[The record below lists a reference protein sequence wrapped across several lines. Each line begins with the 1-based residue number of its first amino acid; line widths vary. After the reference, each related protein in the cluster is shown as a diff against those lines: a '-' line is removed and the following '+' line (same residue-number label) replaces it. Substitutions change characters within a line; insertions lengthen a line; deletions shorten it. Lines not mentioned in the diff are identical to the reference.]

1 MSLKDQTLAVI
12 DALNRRD
19 FDRLIAA
26 FEEDAVLDLPDGIRV
41 IGHASFRDTLSA
53 YVLRHDVSLADML
66 VMIDDA
72 EMRVAVE
79 CTLKGSDHRGV
90 DAENGNDAGPYSL
103 PAVVVLA
110 RESDVFNRLS
120 LFAAIRP

>member
-72 EMRVAVE
+72 ELRVAVE
-79 CTLKGSDHRGV
+79 CTLRGSDRHGV
-90 DAENGNDAGPYSL
+90 DAENGSDGGPYSL
-103 PAVVVLA
+103 PAVVVFA
-110 RESDVFNRLS
+110 RDGDTFNRMS